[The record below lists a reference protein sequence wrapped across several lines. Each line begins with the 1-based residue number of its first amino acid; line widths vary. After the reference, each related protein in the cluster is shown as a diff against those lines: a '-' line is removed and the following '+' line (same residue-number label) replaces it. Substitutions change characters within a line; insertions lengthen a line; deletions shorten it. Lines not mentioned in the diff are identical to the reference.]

1 MESYLMII
9 GATVLLALDFALS
22 KKYQGKVGTSA
33 KAGLFFNAANG
44 LLTAIVFFCISGFKI
59 SFSPYSIIMAA
70 LMSAFA
76 MCYSIIG
83 FKVLKMGSMSLYTV
97 FLMTGGMILPYIYG
111 TIFLSEAFSV
121 LRLIGLILIFGAIVL
136 SNAAK
141 AKTTK
146 LLVVL
151 CIAVFVLNGSVG
163 SNPTRPV

>member
-1 MESYLMII
+1 MESYLLII

-33 KAGLFFNAANG
+33 KAGLFFNCANG
-44 LLTAIVFFCISGFKI
+44 LLTAIVFFCIGGFKL
-59 SFSPYSIIMAA
+59 SFSLYSLIMAA

-111 TIFLSEAFSV
+111 TIFLNEKFSV
-121 LRLIGLILIFGAIVL
+121 LRLIGLLLILCLKII
-136 SNAAK
+136 
-141 AKTTK
+141 
-146 LLVVL
+146 
-151 CIAVFVLNGSVG
+151 
-163 SNPTRPV
+163 